1 MRPGIDRRPSKS
13 SSGDRTSRD
22 SSGSGRLT
30 AGGFSDRPARSF
42 DRPMNDAPRREFSRA
57 PRSSGQFDTKPES
70 RRDRNTTYG
79 ERAFGERKPVRNHVS
94 TQGKSIG

>member
-13 SSGDRTSRD
+13 AGERTPRDNSG
-22 SSGSGRLT
+22 GGRLT

-42 DRPMNDAPRREFSRA
+42 DRPMSDGPRRDFTRT
-57 PRSSGQFDTKPES
+57 PRSSGQFDAKPES

-79 ERAFGERKPVRNHVS
+79 ERAFGERKPASRHVS
-94 TQGKSIG
+94 TQ